1 MFKKTCLTLAV
12 LALGG
17 CRIVSQQELAD
28 LKSPPNPHMANMDK
42 TWQQSIVPQVVTKAR
57 PAAELM
63 SALKAAKDIDS
74 ACKTLGYRAQDEN
87 PCIFY
92 VKVSGIVSKLDTA
105 SRSGKMTLS
114 DASVGKVTVQIGPTL
129 RGTQLRDGYSGASYQ
144 DFNDQVLFGEYSKN
158 INSQAVKMIQTAN
171 VKTGDSVEVYGVF
184 SAWDIPQTLPEITPA
199 KIIHAGDNNM
209 APHDLVAPQPVESE
223 VIIETRG
230 LSRVYPG
237 VTALDNVNYRV
248 YRNKVN
254 VLIGENG
261 AGKSTMMKMLAGVET
276 PSSGQIILDGEAVSL
291 QSTHQAEKLGI
302 SIIFQEL
309 NLFPNMNVMD
319 NIFMAN
325 EFFQKGRINEKY
337 QYALA
342 KSLLE
347 RLELDVDPYAPLG
360 ELGIGHQQLVEIARA
375 LSKDTRVLIMD
386 EPTSALS
393 QSEVKV
399 LFKVIAQLKRR
410 GVTIIY
416 ISHRLEELMEI
427 GDNITIFRDG
437 RFISE
442 RHVSDASVP
451 WIIEQMVGDKKKHF
465 DYQPAPKGDAVL
477 DVKGLTALHPSGGY
491 KLNDVTFTL
500 SKGEVIGIYGLLGA
514 GRTELFKGLVGL
526 MPCQRG
532 EVHLNGESIGKSRFQ
547 QRLKKGLAL
556 VPEDRQGEGVVQ
568 MMSIQAN
575 MTLSDFSLQ
584 GFRRAWR
591 WLNPQKEESCV
602 KEMIQQLAIKVS
614 DATLPITSLSGGNQ
628 QKVVLGKALMTQPQV
643 VFLDE
648 PTRGID
654 VGAKTD
660 VYHLI
665 GKMAQQGLA
674 VMFSSSELDEVM
686 ALADRILVMAD
697 GRITADL
704 PRHAVTR
711 EQLIAASTPQD

>member
-1 MFKKTCLTLAV
+1 M
-12 LALGG
+12 
-17 CRIVSQQELAD
+17 Q
-28 LKSPPNPHMANMDK
+28 PHN
-42 TWQQSIVPQVVTKAR
+42 R
-57 PAAELM
+57 
-63 SALKAAKDIDS
+63 
-74 ACKTLGYRAQDEN
+74 
-87 PCIFY
+87 
-92 VKVSGIVSKLDTA
+92 
-105 SRSGKMTLS
+105 
-114 DASVGKVTVQIGPTL
+114 
-129 RGTQLRDGYSGASYQ
+129 
-144 DFNDQVLFGEYSKN
+144 
-158 INSQAVKMIQTAN
+158 
-171 VKTGDSVEVYGVF
+171 
-184 SAWDIPQTLPEITPA
+184 
-199 KIIHAGDNNM
+199 
-209 APHDLVAPQPVESE
+209 VAPDCAESE
-223 VIIETRG
+223 VIIETRA

-237 VTALDNVNYRV
+237 VVALDNVNYRV

-276 PSSGQIILDGEAVSL
+276 PSSGQLFLDGQPVSL
-291 QSTHQAEKLGI
+291 NSTHQAEKLGI

-347 RLELDVDPYAPLG
+347 RLELDVDPYTPLG

-399 LFKVIAQLKRR
+399 LFNVIEQLKRR

-442 RHVSDASVP
+442 RPVCDASIP

-465 DYQPAPKGDAVL
+465 DYQAAPHGDTVLAVQ
-477 DVKGLTALHPSGGY
+477 GLTALHPSGGY
-491 KLNDVTFTL
+491 KLNDVSFRL
-500 SKGEVIGIYGLLGA
+500 RKGEVIGIYGLLGA

-526 MPCQRG
+526 MPCQSG
-532 EVHLNGESIGKSRFQ
+532 KIDLNGERIDNAHFQ
-547 QRLKKGLAL
+547 SRLKKGLAL

-568 MMSIQAN
+568 MMSIQSN
-575 MTLSDFSLQ
+575 MTLSDFSLK
-584 GFRRAWR
+584 GFRRAWQ
-591 WLNPQKEESCV
+591 WLNPHKEQASV

-614 DATLPITSLSGGNQ
+614 DPELPITSLSGGNQ

-697 GRITADL
+697 GRITADV
-704 PRHAVTR
+704 PRDAVTR
-711 EQLIAASTPQD
+711 EALIVASTPQD

>member
-1 MFKKTCLTLAV
+1 
-12 LALGG
+12 
-17 CRIVSQQELAD
+17 
-28 LKSPPNPHMANMDK
+28 MAN
-42 TWQQSIVPQVVTKAR
+42 
-57 PAAELM
+57 
-63 SALKAAKDIDS
+63 SALPEGK
-74 ACKTLGYRAQDEN
+74 QDE
-87 PCIFY
+87 P
-92 VKVSGIVSKLDTA
+92 
-105 SRSGKMTLS
+105 
-114 DASVGKVTVQIGPTL
+114 
-129 RGTQLRDGYSGASYQ
+129 
-144 DFNDQVLFGEYSKN
+144 
-158 INSQAVKMIQTAN
+158 
-171 VKTGDSVEVYGVF
+171 
-184 SAWDIPQTLPEITPA
+184 
-199 KIIHAGDNNM
+199 
-209 APHDLVAPQPVESE
+209 E
-223 VIIETRG
+223 VIIETRE

-237 VTALDNVNYRV
+237 VMALDSVNYRV

-276 PSSGQIILDGEAVSL
+276 PSSGQIFLDGQPVTL
-291 QSTHQAEKLGI
+291 GSTHEAEKHGI

-319 NIFMAN
+319 NIFIAN
-325 EFFQKGRINEKY
+325 EVFQRGRINEAWQY
-337 QYALA
+337 QLA

-347 RLELDVDPYAPLG
+347 RLELDVDPLTPLG

-393 QSEVKV
+393 QSEVKI
-399 LFKVIAQLKRR
+399 LFNVIEQLKRR

-442 RHVSDASVP
+442 RNVSDASIP

-465 DYQPAPKGDAVL
+465 DYQPASQGECVL
-477 DVKGLTALHPSGGY
+477 QVEGLTALHQSGGY
-491 KLNDVTFTL
+491 KLNNVGFSL
-500 SKGEVIGIYGLLGA
+500 HKGEVIGIYGLLGA
-514 GRTELFKGLVGL
+514 GRTELFKGLIGL
-526 MPCQRG
+526 MPCQQG
-532 EVHLNGESIGKSRFQ
+532 TIHLNGENIYKASFQ
-547 QRLKKGLAL
+547 ARLRKGLAL
-556 VPEDRQGEGVVQ
+556 VPEDRQGEGVIQ
-568 MMSIQAN
+568 MMSIQSN

-584 GFRRAWR
+584 GFRRAWK
-591 WLNPQKEESCV
+591 WLNPHKEQERVKSMV
-602 KEMIQQLAIKVS
+602 KELAIKVS
-614 DATLPITSLSGGNQ
+614 DAGLPITSLSGGNQ
-628 QKVVLGKALMTQPQV
+628 QKVVLGKALMTNPQV
-643 VFLDE
+643 VLLDE

-665 GKMAQQGLA
+665 GRMAHQGLA

-704 PRHAVTR
+704 SRQQITR
-711 EQLIAASTPQD
+711 ERLITASTPQD

>member
-1 MFKKTCLTLAV
+1 MH
-12 LALGG
+12 
-17 CRIVSQQELAD
+17 
-28 LKSPPNPHMANMDK
+28 N
-42 TWQQSIVPQVVTKAR
+42 
-57 PAAELM
+57 
-63 SALKAAKDIDS
+63 
-74 ACKTLGYRAQDEN
+74 
-87 PCIFY
+87 
-92 VKVSGIVSKLDTA
+92 
-105 SRSGKMTLS
+105 
-114 DASVGKVTVQIGPTL
+114 
-129 RGTQLRDGYSGASYQ
+129 
-144 DFNDQVLFGEYSKN
+144 
-158 INSQAVKMIQTAN
+158 
-171 VKTGDSVEVYGVF
+171 
-184 SAWDIPQTLPEITPA
+184 
-199 KIIHAGDNNM
+199 
-209 APHDLVAPQPVESE
+209 PQPDVASN
-223 VIIETRG
+223 VIIETRN

-237 VTALDNVNYRV
+237 VTALDQVNYRV

-276 PSSGQIILDGEAVSL
+276 PSSGEILLDGQPVSL
-291 QSTHQAEKLGI
+291 SSTHQAEKQGI

-319 NIFMAN
+319 NIFIAN
-325 EFFQKGRINEKY
+325 EFFQRGVINEKY

-399 LFKVIAQLKRR
+399 LFNVIEQLKRR

-427 GDNITIFRDG
+427 GDHITIFRDG

-442 RHVSDASVP
+442 REVRDASVP

-465 DYQPAPKGDAVL
+465 DYQAAPQGDKVL
-477 DVKGLTALHPSGGY
+477 EVEGLTALHQNGGY
-491 KLNDVTFTL
+491 RLNDVTFSL
-500 SKGEVIGIYGLLGA
+500 RKGEVIGIYGLLGA
-514 GRTELFKGLVGL
+514 GRTELFKGLIGL
-526 MPCQRG
+526 MHCQ
-532 EVHLNGESIGKSRFQ
+532 SGKVRLAGSALERCSFQ
-547 QRLKKGLAL
+547 QRLKRGITL

-568 MMSIQAN
+568 LMSITAN
-575 MTLSDFSLQ
+575 MTLTDLSLR
-584 GFRRAWR
+584 GFRRALR
-591 WLNPQKEESCV
+591 LLHPAKEQRRVE
-602 KEMIQQLAIKVS
+602 EMIQHLAIKVS
-614 DATLPITSLSGGNQ
+614 DAELPITSLSGGNQ
-628 QKVVLGKALMTQPQV
+628 QKVVLGKALMTGPQV
-643 VFLDE
+643 VLLDE

-665 GKMAQQGLA
+665 GNLAQQGLA

-686 ALADRILVMAD
+686 ALADRVLVMAD

-704 PRHAVTR
+704 TRAEATR
-711 EQLIAASTPQD
+711 EKLITASTPHD

>member
-1 MFKKTCLTLAV
+1 
-12 LALGG
+12 
-17 CRIVSQQELAD
+17 
-28 LKSPPNPHMANMDK
+28 
-42 TWQQSIVPQVVTKAR
+42 
-57 PAAELM
+57 
-63 SALKAAKDIDS
+63 
-74 ACKTLGYRAQDEN
+74 
-87 PCIFY
+87 
-92 VKVSGIVSKLDTA
+92 
-105 SRSGKMTLS
+105 
-114 DASVGKVTVQIGPTL
+114 
-129 RGTQLRDGYSGASYQ
+129 
-144 DFNDQVLFGEYSKN
+144 
-158 INSQAVKMIQTAN
+158 
-171 VKTGDSVEVYGVF
+171 
-184 SAWDIPQTLPEITPA
+184 
-199 KIIHAGDNNM
+199 M

-437 RFISE
+437 R
-442 RHVSDASVP
+442 
-451 WIIEQMVGDKKKHF
+451 
-465 DYQPAPKGDAVL
+465 
-477 DVKGLTALHPSGGY
+477 VKGLTALHPSGGY

-591 WLNPQKEESCV
+591 WLNPQKEETCV

>member
-1 MFKKTCLTLAV
+1 
-12 LALGG
+12 
-17 CRIVSQQELAD
+17 
-28 LKSPPNPHMANMDK
+28 
-42 TWQQSIVPQVVTKAR
+42 
-57 PAAELM
+57 
-63 SALKAAKDIDS
+63 
-74 ACKTLGYRAQDEN
+74 
-87 PCIFY
+87 
-92 VKVSGIVSKLDTA
+92 
-105 SRSGKMTLS
+105 
-114 DASVGKVTVQIGPTL
+114 
-129 RGTQLRDGYSGASYQ
+129 
-144 DFNDQVLFGEYSKN
+144 
-158 INSQAVKMIQTAN
+158 
-171 VKTGDSVEVYGVF
+171 
-184 SAWDIPQTLPEITPA
+184 
-199 KIIHAGDNNM
+199 M

-427 GDNITIFRDG
+427 GDNITIF
-437 RFISE
+437 
-442 RHVSDASVP
+442 
-451 WIIEQMVGDKKKHF
+451 
-465 DYQPAPKGDAVL
+465 
-477 DVKGLTALHPSGGY
+477 
-491 KLNDVTFTL
+491 
-500 SKGEVIGIYGLLGA
+500 
-514 GRTELFKGLVGL
+514 
-526 MPCQRG
+526 
-532 EVHLNGESIGKSRFQ
+532 
-547 QRLKKGLAL
+547 
-556 VPEDRQGEGVVQ
+556 
-568 MMSIQAN
+568 
-575 MTLSDFSLQ
+575 
-584 GFRRAWR
+584 
-591 WLNPQKEESCV
+591 
-602 KEMIQQLAIKVS
+602 
-614 DATLPITSLSGGNQ
+614 
-628 QKVVLGKALMTQPQV
+628 
-643 VFLDE
+643 
-648 PTRGID
+648 
-654 VGAKTD
+654 
-660 VYHLI
+660 
-665 GKMAQQGLA
+665 
-674 VMFSSSELDEVM
+674 
-686 ALADRILVMAD
+686 
-697 GRITADL
+697 
-704 PRHAVTR
+704 
-711 EQLIAASTPQD
+711 

>member
-1 MFKKTCLTLAV
+1 MQQHD
-12 LALGG
+12 
-17 CRIVSQQELAD
+17 IV
-28 LKSPPNPHMANMDK
+28 
-42 TWQQSIVPQVVTKAR
+42 
-57 PAAELM
+57 
-63 SALKAAKDIDS
+63 
-74 ACKTLGYRAQDEN
+74 
-87 PCIFY
+87 
-92 VKVSGIVSKLDTA
+92 
-105 SRSGKMTLS
+105 
-114 DASVGKVTVQIGPTL
+114 
-129 RGTQLRDGYSGASYQ
+129 
-144 DFNDQVLFGEYSKN
+144 
-158 INSQAVKMIQTAN
+158 
-171 VKTGDSVEVYGVF
+171 
-184 SAWDIPQTLPEITPA
+184 
-199 KIIHAGDNNM
+199 
-209 APHDLVAPQPVESE
+209 APHSAESE
-223 VIIETRG
+223 IIIETQD

-237 VTALDNVNYRV
+237 VVALDSVNYRV

-276 PSSGQIILDGEAVSL
+276 PSSGQIFLDGKPISL
-291 QSTHQAEKLGI
+291 NSTHQAENLGI

-325 EFFQKGRINEKY
+325 EFFQKGKINEKY

-347 RLELDVDPYAPLG
+347 RLELDVDPYTHLE

-399 LFKVIAQLKRR
+399 LFNVIEQLKRR

-427 GDNITIFRDG
+427 GDYITIFRDG

-442 RHVSDASVP
+442 RPVNEASIP
-451 WIIEQMVGDKKKHF
+451 WIIDQMVGDKKKHF
-465 DYQPAPKGDAVL
+465 DYQPAPKGETVL
-477 DVKGLTALHPSGGY
+477 SVQGLTALHASGGY
-491 KLNDVTFTL
+491 KLNDVTFSL

-526 MPCQRG
+526 MPCQSGSIQLYG
-532 EVHLNGESIGKSRFQ
+532 ECIDKAHFQ
-547 QRLKKGLAL
+547 SRLKKGLAL
-556 VPEDRQGEGVVQ
+556 VPEDRQGEGVIQ
-568 MMSIQAN
+568 MMSIQSN

-584 GFRRAWR
+584 GFRRAWK
-591 WLNPQKEESCV
+591 WLNPQKEQASV
-602 KEMIQQLAIKVS
+602 KKMIQQLAIKVS
-614 DATLPITSLSGGNQ
+614 DPELPITSLSGGNQ

-697 GRITADL
+697 GRITADV
-704 PRHAVTR
+704 PRHEVTR
-711 EQLIAASTPQD
+711 ETLIAASTPQD

>member
-1 MFKKTCLTLAV
+1 MLPSA
-12 LALGG
+12 
-17 CRIVSQQELAD
+17 S
-28 LKSPPNPHMANMDK
+28 
-42 TWQQSIVPQVVTKAR
+42 
-57 PAAELM
+57 AA
-63 SALKAAKDIDS
+63 SALA
-74 ACKTLGYRAQDEN
+74 
-87 PCIFY
+87 
-92 VKVSGIVSKLDTA
+92 
-105 SRSGKMTLS
+105 
-114 DASVGKVTVQIGPTL
+114 
-129 RGTQLRDGYSGASYQ
+129 
-144 DFNDQVLFGEYSKN
+144 
-158 INSQAVKMIQTAN
+158 
-171 VKTGDSVEVYGVF
+171 
-184 SAWDIPQTLPEITPA
+184 
-199 KIIHAGDNNM
+199 
-209 APHDLVAPQPVESE
+209 ESE
-223 VIIETRG
+223 IIIETRN

-237 VTALDNVNYRV
+237 VVALNNVNYRV
-248 YRNKVN
+248 WRNKVN

-261 AGKSTMMKMLAGVET
+261 AGKSTMMKMLAGVEK
-276 PSSGQIILDGEAVSL
+276 PSSGQILLNGMPVTLS
-291 QSTHQAEKLGI
+291 STHQAEKHGI

-319 NIFMAN
+319 NIFIAN
-325 EFFQKGRINEKY
+325 EFFQKGKINEKY
-337 QYALA
+337 QYELA
-342 KSLLE
+342 INLLQQ
-347 RLELDVDPYAPLG
+347 LELDVDPYTSLD
-360 ELGIGHQQLVEIARA
+360 ELGIGHQQLIEIARA

-399 LFKVIAQLKRR
+399 LFNIIEQLKRR
-410 GVTIIY
+410 GVTVIY

-427 GDNITIFRDG
+427 GDHITIFRDG

-442 RHVSDASVP
+442 RSVNEASIP
-451 WIIEQMVGDKKKHF
+451 WIIEQMVGDKKKQF
-465 DYQPAPKGDAVL
+465 DYQPAPKGATVL
-477 DVKGLTALHPSGGY
+477 EVKGLTALHQNGGY
-491 KLNDVTFTL
+491 KLNDVTFSL

-514 GRTELFKGLVGL
+514 GRTELFKALTGL
-526 MPCQRG
+526 MFCQSG
-532 EVHLNGESIGKSRFQ
+532 SVHLNGQCLAKARFQ
-547 QRLKKGLAL
+547 ERLKKGLAL

-584 GFRRAWR
+584 GFRHAWK
-591 WLNPQKEESCV
+591 WLNPHQESGRV

-614 DATLPITSLSGGNQ
+614 DPELPVTSLSGGNQ

-704 PRHAVTR
+704 PRHMATR
-711 EQLIAASTPQD
+711 EKLIAAATPQD